1 MSDTEKL
8 QFIIKYSMIFFIG
21 GICYGLL
28 EVVYRGHT
36 HPSMVVAGGICF
48 TVIVLL
54 DNMRRDRVNI
64 LLLALLGGI
73 VITCVELVFGL
84 IFNVWF
90 KMGVWDY
97 SSAPLNLYGQVCL
110 PFSLLWVA
118 VSLFAIIINRRVIQV
133 ALRL

>member
-54 DNMRRDRVNI
+54 DNMLRDRVNI
-64 LLLALLGGI
+64 LLLALLGGV

-97 SSAPLNLYGQVCL
+97 SSAPFNLYGQVCL

>member
-1 MSDTEKL
+1 
-8 QFIIKYSMIFFIG
+8 MIFFIG

-54 DNMRRDRVNI
+54 DNMLRDRVNI
-64 LLLALLGGI
+64 LLLALLGGV

-90 KMGVWDY
+90 KMAVWDY
-97 SSAPLNLYGQVCL
+97 SSAPFNLYGQVCL

>member
-1 MSDTEKL
+1 VSDTEKL

-54 DNMRRDRVNI
+54 DNMLRDRVNI
-64 LLLALLGGI
+64 LLLSLLGGV

>member
-1 MSDTEKL
+1 
-8 QFIIKYSMIFFIG
+8 MIFFIG

-54 DNMRRDRVNI
+54 DNMLRDRVNI
-64 LLLALLGGI
+64 LLLALLGGV

-97 SSAPLNLYGQVCL
+97 SSAPFNLYGQVCL

>member
-54 DNMRRDRVNI
+54 DNMLRDRVNI
-64 LLLALLGGI
+64 LLLSLLGGV

>member
-54 DNMRRDRVNI
+54 DNMLRDRVNI

>member
-54 DNMRRDRVNI
+54 DNMLRDRVNI
-64 LLLALLGGI
+64 LLLALLGGV

>member
-54 DNMRRDRVNI
+54 DNMLRDRVNI
-64 LLLALLGGI
+64 LLLALLGGV

-90 KMGVWDY
+90 KMAVWDY
-97 SSAPLNLYGQVCL
+97 SSAPFNLYGQVCL

>member
-54 DNMRRDRVNI
+54 DNMLRDRVNI
-64 LLLALLGGI
+64 LLLALLGGV

-118 VSLFAIIINRRVIQV
+118 VSLFAIIVNRRVIQV

>member
-1 MSDTEKL
+1 
-8 QFIIKYSMIFFIG
+8 MIFFIG

-54 DNMRRDRVNI
+54 DNMLRDRVNI

>member
-1 MSDTEKL
+1 
-8 QFIIKYSMIFFIG
+8 MIFFIG

-54 DNMRRDRVNI
+54 DNMLRDRVNI
-64 LLLALLGGI
+64 LLLALLGGV